1 MRNSALQAQLCR
13 APHCRRCPPTGDHG
27 AYRRLVDHRHPQHVR
42 TPLPF
47 PRVIADHQPG
57 PDDCCSPPRP
67 QLHACCTPA
76 SASTRTGSQ
85 LASLTCDNISRGGE
99 ARTPDPLL
107 PKQVR
112 YHCATPRYVRS
123 TTPREPLTRKN
134 ADLVAST
141 GTPAPDG
148 RASPAVG
155 GFRTFWESF
164 LGPPQ
169 PRRGAPPGGQGRGTG
184 SVGVASA
191 GVLRIQPV
199 LTLGW
204 SPVVVNRAREVSPPR
219 GVPVG
224 AWPDVR

>member
-112 YHCATPRYVRS
+112 YHCATPRSCHSCSRVSLSGKWSSEIADQPIQLSTGPS
-123 TTPREPLTRKN
+123 TTECQLG
-134 ADLVAST
+134 LVHC
-141 GTPAPDG
+141 
-148 RASPAVG
+148 R
-155 GFRTFWESF
+155 
-164 LGPPQ
+164 
-169 PRRGAPPGGQGRGTG
+169 
-184 SVGVASA
+184 
-191 GVLRIQPV
+191 
-199 LTLGW
+199 
-204 SPVVVNRAREVSPPR
+204 
-219 GVPVG
+219 
-224 AWPDVR
+224 